1 MLASAGSYATT
12 KFLERR
18 IEMAA
23 RAILSESAEMHV
35 VPIVAI
41 NAATTRGVHRVTA
54 TRVTKNTGEFLVC
67 TVNDKART
75 LVMIKIPDT
84 PITRVVTGIA
94 G

>member
-1 MLASAGSYATT
+1 MEAL
-12 KFLERR
+12 
-18 IEMAA
+18 
-23 RAILSESAEMHV
+23 AILSESAEMDV

-41 NAATTRGVHRVTA
+41 NAATTRGVRRVTG
-54 TRVTKNTGEFLVC
+54 TRVTGTTREFLVRA
-67 TVNDKART
+67 VNDKART